1 MLKDRDVTFGELQ
14 TVIYDFEFKG
24 DVLPEHKHPKGQTHI
39 TICAKGE
46 VEVITPEWKKI
57 LKEGNIIEFHP
68 NQYHSI
74 VAVTDDCRIVNIP
87 TSYAK
92 P

>member
-1 MLKDRDVTFGELQ
+1 MLKDRVITFGEL
-14 TVIYDFEFKG
+14 TTTIYDFEFKG
-24 DVLPEHKHPKGQTHI
+24 DILPEHKHARGQTHI

-46 VEVITPEWKKI
+46 VEVITPEWTKTI
-57 LKEGNIIEFHP
+57 KEGNIIQFYP
-68 NQYHSI
+68 DQIHSI
-74 VAVTDDCRIVNIP
+74 VALTNSCRIVNIP